1 MSRIV
6 VALGGN
12 ALGNNPKEQLEIV
25 KSTAKNLVDLVQ
37 MGNEVVITHGNG
49 PQVGMIFNA
58 MANVDPNSTED
69 DMPFAECGAMSQGY
83 IGYHLQQAMEAE
95 FKERNMRRKVVT
107 VVSQVEVDPKD
118 PGFSNP
124 AKPIGT
130 FYDEESAKRLAKES
144 GAIYKEDAGR
154 GWRRVIASPKP
165 KSICELAT
173 IKKLIEEKNVVITC
187 GGGGIPVIKDGDSY
201 KGVDAVIDKDR
212 TSALLASEIDA
223 DILLILT
230 AVDQVK
236 INYLK
241 ENEQSLSTLSVD
253 DAKKYIEAGEF
264 AAGSMLP
271 KVEACLSF
279 LQHSNK
285 GKAIITSLD
294 KAKDALNG
302 KTGTTIKKKEER
314 KTMERTERETRK
326 KASRKKN
333 QKRSFTLSA
342 FTIILILTFILG
354 IITYFLPEAKFSGE
368 EVVAGSG
375 VLKATLSQTLLAPI
389 LGFAD
394 AIDICL
400 FILILGAFLKV
411 VTKTRALEDGIE
423 VLIKKLKGRELILIP
438 ILMFLFSIG
447 GTTYGMLEET
457 VGFYAILSVAMVAA
471 GMDTLVASAVVLL
484 GAGSGVLGSTI
495 NPFAVGAAIDSLP
508 AGIEVNQTIIIG
520 LGIILWLTT
529 YVISTVAVMLY
540 AKQVMSKKGSTFLSL
555 QERKDMEETYAPKE
569 DDTRKNIKLTG
580 SQKLTLWLFLF
591 TFVVMIVGFIPWG
604 SFGVTFFEKGK
615 FFSTLTGLPLGE
627 WYFQESTLWFLIMTI
642 VIGVLNGM
650 SEHELVDTFI
660 DGADDMVGVIL
671 VVAIARGAS
680 VLMSQTYLDSY
691 IIVNAANALKG
702 VAPIVFAP
710 LNYLLHVGLSVLVP
724 SSSGL
729 ASLST
734 PIMGALAKE
743 LGFSVEV
750 TIMEMVAAN
759 GLVNLFTPT
768 CGAIMGGL
776 ELAKVQYTTWL
787 RWVGK
792 VILLIALVNILVLTF
807 AMILL

>member
-25 KSTAKNLVDLVQ
+25 KDTVKSLVDLVEA
-37 MGNEVVITHGNG
+37 GNEVIITHGNG
-49 PQVGMIFNA
+49 PQVGMIYKA
-58 MANVDPNSTED
+58 MASVDPTTTED

-95 FKERNMRRKVVT
+95 FASRNMRRKVAT
-107 VVSQVEVDPKD
+107 VVSQVEVAEDDPA
-118 PGFSNP
+118 FQNP
-124 AKPIGT
+124 TKPIGS
-130 FYDEESAKRLAKES
+130 FYSEEEAKKLAKES
-144 GAIYKEDAGR
+144 GDTYKEDAGR
-154 GWRRVIASPKP
+154 GWRKVVASPKP
-165 KSICELAT
+165 KKICELPT
-173 IKKLIEEKNVVITC
+173 IKKLVEEHNVVITC
-187 GGGGIPVIKDGDSY
+187 GGGGIPVVATENGY

-212 TSALLASEIDA
+212 TSALLASSLDA

-236 INYLK
+236 INFRK
-241 ENEQSLSTLSVD
+241 ENETSLD
-253 DAKKYIEAGEF
+253 KIDYEEAKKYMENGEF

-271 KVEACLSF
+271 KVEACLDF
-279 LQHSNK
+279 LKHSHNK
-285 GKAIITSLD
+285 KAIITSLE
-294 KAKDALNG
+294 KAKDAISG
-302 KTGTTIKKKEER
+302 KTGTTITKKEE
-314 KTMERTERETRK
+314 KKEMERTEKEARK
-326 KASRKKN
+326 QASSKKN
-333 QKRSFTLSA
+333 KKRSLTISA
-342 FTIILILTFILG
+342 FTIILILTFILA
-354 IITYFLPEAKFSGE
+354 IITHFLPEAVFEGE
-368 EVVAGSG
+368 ELVNGSG
-375 VLKATLSQTLLAPI
+375 VAGATLSQTLLAPI

-400 FILILGAFLKV
+400 FVLILGAFLKV
-411 VTKTRALEDGIE
+411 VTKTGALETGIE
-423 VLIKKLKGRELILIP
+423 VLIKKLKGRELVLIP
-438 ILMFLFSIG
+438 ILMFIFSIG

-508 AGIEVNQTIIIG
+508 AGIEVNQGVIIG
-520 LGIILWLTT
+520 LGVALWLTT
-529 YVISTVAVMLY
+529 YLISTIFVTMY
-540 AKQVMSKKGSTFLSL
+540 ARKVINKKGSTFLSL
-555 QERKDMEETYAPKE
+555 QERKDMEETYAPK
-569 DDTRKNIKLTG
+569 DDDPKKVAKLTG
-580 SQKLTLWLFLF
+580 SQKLTLVLFLL
-591 TFVVMIVGFIPWG
+591 TFVVMIIGFIPWG
-604 SFGVTFFEKGK
+604 SFGVDFFEKGK
-615 FFSTLTGLPLGE
+615 IFSTLTGLPLGE

-642 VIGVLNGM
+642 VIGVVNRM
-650 SEHELVDTFI
+650 SESELVDTFI

-671 VVAIARGAS
+671 VIAIARGAS
-680 VLMSQTYLDSY
+680 VLMTQTYLDNY
-691 IIVNAANALKG
+691 IIYNAADALSNVSK
-702 VAPIVFAP
+702 VVFAP

-734 PIMGALAKE
+734 PIMGSLASQ
-743 LGFSVEV
+743 LGLSVEV

-776 ELAKVQYTTWL
+776 ELAKVDYTTWL
-787 RWVGK
+787 RWVAK
-792 VILLIALVNILVLTF
+792 VIITIAIVNIIILTI
-807 AMILL
+807 AMVIL